1 MLCFQYFFYR
11 QLRRLVSVC
20 ACGWSVLR
28 DEEGWEVERE
38 KERERRYAFEEDAL
52 TCICS
57 LVWFERLLNFIY
69 VAL

>member
-1 MLCFQYFFYR
+1 
-11 QLRRLVSVC
+11 
-20 ACGWSVLR
+20 VLR